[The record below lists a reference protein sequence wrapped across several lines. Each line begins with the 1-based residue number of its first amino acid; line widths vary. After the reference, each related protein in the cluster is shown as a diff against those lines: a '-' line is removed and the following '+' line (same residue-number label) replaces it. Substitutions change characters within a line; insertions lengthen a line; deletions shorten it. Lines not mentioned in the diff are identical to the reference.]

1 MLQRIPSST
10 QNEDIEKNIK
20 ECAKIEGELSGSMS
34 FILRLGKLKSLELHE
49 DCSRQMKIEL
59 SKIDPNLLKQRERE
73 LFYYFSAIAEWEYV
87 R

>member
-1 MLQRIPSST
+1 
-10 QNEDIEKNIK
+10 
-20 ECAKIEGELSGSMS
+20 MS
-34 FILRLGKLKSLELHE
+34 FILRLGKLKALELYD

-59 SKIDPNLLKQRERE
+59 KKIDPTLLQTRERE